1 MKLVFDVV
9 IWLPLPIEKIKEEP
23 VGLLMVAVKLPS
35 QVLHELDGA
44 TFDTKIGGEVFDPPP
59 EQGIFSW
66 VE

>member
-1 MKLVFDVV
+1 
-9 IWLPLPIEKIKEEP
+9 
-23 VGLLMVAVKLPS
+23 MVAVKLPS

-66 VE
+66 VEQTWKLPSVTEIFTIPFVLVEAN